1 MLGKTILLWRVCILR
16 KGDNMPVQLR
26 PNLKLAKVVWKVL
39 GTPKDLQQKNQ
50 AEPTQRQAQSWRAS
64 SSTSR

>member
-1 MLGKTILLWRVCILR
+1 
-16 KGDNMPVQLR
+16 MPVQLR

-39 GTPKDLQQKNQ
+39 NTPKDLQQKNQ
-50 AEPTQRQAQSWRAS
+50 TKPTERQEQTWRAT

>member
-1 MLGKTILLWRVCILR
+1 
-16 KGDNMPVQLR
+16 MPVQLR
-26 PNLKLAKVVWKVL
+26 PSLKLAKVVWSVL

-50 AEPTQRQAQSWRAS
+50 TKPTERQEKAWRAS